1 VFQSF
6 PEDFA
11 AYGLESSRVL
21 HSSNYKRV
29 HSRLQ
34 VEETLESGEGS
45 ILLSNDNQGRY
56 SDSDDDTDFSDED

>member
-1 VFQSF
+1 M
-6 PEDFA
+6 
-11 AYGLESSRVL
+11 YGLESSRIL

-45 ILLSNDNQGRY
+45 ILLSNDYEKRY
-56 SDSDDDTDFSDED
+56 SDSEEDTDISDED

>member
-1 VFQSF
+1 MLQSF
-6 PEDFA
+6 PNDFA
-11 AYGLESSRVL
+11 VYGLDSSRVL

-45 ILLSNDNQGRY
+45 ILLSSDNQGRY
-56 SDSDDDTDFSDED
+56 SESDDDSDFSEDD